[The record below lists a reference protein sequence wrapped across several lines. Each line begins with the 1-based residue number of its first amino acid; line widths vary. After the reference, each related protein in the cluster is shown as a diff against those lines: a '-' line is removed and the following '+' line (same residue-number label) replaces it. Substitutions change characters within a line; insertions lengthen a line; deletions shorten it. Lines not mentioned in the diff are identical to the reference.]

1 METPMRER
9 QVDQT
14 EIKLMQSFVMVILI
28 IGFIT
33 DSWLIILFQVVIFLF
48 TIINPIL
55 NPFIFIYRVLL
66 RPMNLLEA
74 DWRNDNMEAHRFA
87 SMIGF
92 SISLASIIL
101 LIYGYSVIGWG
112 LTWLILLFG
121 VFALS
126 GWCAGCYSYYMLNKL
141 GLKGFFKYTM
151 IGNKIAGTR
160 PPKGKL

>member
-1 METPMRER
+1 
-9 QVDQT
+9 
-14 EIKLMQSFVMVILI
+14 
-28 IGFIT
+28 
-33 DSWLIILFQVVIFLF
+33 
-48 TIINPIL
+48 
-55 NPFIFIYRVLL
+55 
-66 RPMNLLEA
+66 
-74 DWRNDNMEAHRFA
+74 MEAHRFA

-141 GLKGFFKYTM
+141 GLKGFFKHKM